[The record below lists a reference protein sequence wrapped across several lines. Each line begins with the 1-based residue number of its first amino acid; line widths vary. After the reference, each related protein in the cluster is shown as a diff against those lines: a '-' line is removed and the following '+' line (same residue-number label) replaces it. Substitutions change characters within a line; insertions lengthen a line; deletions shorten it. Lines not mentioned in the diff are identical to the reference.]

1 LDLRPAA
8 GDELGL
14 LRPVADAGWVERDF
28 NSAALEYAISNLS
41 RTHLEEVRSRT
52 VNRVDR
58 TVAAVTDRLQAQIRY
73 WDNRAN
79 QLREREQAG
88 RQPRMNSDNARRRAD
103 ELQGRLKRRIEELEA
118 ERQLSPLPPIVV
130 GGALV
135 VPVGLVTKLRG
146 DADGAAPPATTAADT
161 KRVERAA
168 IDAVLAAERRLGRV
182 ANEMPPNNKGYDIE
196 SKAADGVLLFI
207 EVKGRIEGA
216 DTVTVTRSEI
226 GIGRNKPDQF
236 ILALVEVPTSG
247 EATVRYQRRPFDE
260 AGELPFGTISVNFD
274 WKRLI
279 ERSTAPL

>member
-1 LDLRPAA
+1 
-8 GDELGL
+8 
-14 LRPVADAGWVERDF
+14 VVTADWVERDF
-28 NSAALEYAISNLS
+28 NTAAIEYAISDLS
-41 RTHLEEVRSRT
+41 RAHLDEVRRRT
-52 VNRVDR
+52 VDRVDR
-58 TVAAVTDRLQAQIRY
+58 TVAAVTDRLQGQIRY
-73 WDNRAN
+73 WDHRAN
-79 QLREREQAG
+79 QLREQELAG

-103 ELQGRLKRRIEELEA
+103 ELQGRLKRRTEELEA

-130 GGALV
+130 GGAFV
-135 VPVGLVTKLRG
+135 VPAGLLARLRG
-146 DADGAAPPATTAADT
+146 AADGAIPPAPTAGDT
-161 KRVERAA
+161 ERVERAA
-168 IDAVLAAERRLGRV
+168 IDAVLATEQRLGRV

-196 SKAADGVLLFI
+196 SKAADGVLFFI

-216 DTVTVTRSEI
+216 NTVTVTRSEI

-279 ERSTAPL
+279 ERSTHPS